1 MLPESAPATF
11 CQDDIVMLTYTHNHA
26 ENSESFYNYDAN
38 LTSVITIELKFIFW
52 RCWFLCM
59 TTLAMPSSM
68 LKTSLKFWGTSFKFW
83 IHPWNLELISK
94 VKPVSQHSINKWYVV
109 AKETCRE
116 NTKAREECPWRNSGK
131 HWNSSSKGSCFHCE
145 TSAEYLYQK
154 IPKKA
159 KSCTYPTS

>member
-68 LKTSLKFWGTSFKFW
+68 LKTSLKF
-83 IHPWNLELISK
+83 
-94 VKPVSQHSINKWYVV
+94 
-109 AKETCRE
+109 
-116 NTKAREECPWRNSGK
+116 
-131 HWNSSSKGSCFHCE
+131 
-145 TSAEYLYQK
+145 
-154 IPKKA
+154 
-159 KSCTYPTS
+159 